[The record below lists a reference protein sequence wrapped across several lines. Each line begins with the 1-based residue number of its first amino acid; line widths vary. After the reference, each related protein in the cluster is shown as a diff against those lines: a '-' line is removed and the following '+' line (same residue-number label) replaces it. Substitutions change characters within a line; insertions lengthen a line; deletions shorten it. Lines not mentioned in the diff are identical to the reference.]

1 MAAKN
6 LNILHI
12 DTEKNWRGGQQQ
24 VFYLHESLV
33 NQGINSVLV
42 CNKSSELKKKC
53 EAKNLPFFE
62 QSMIGEIDIF
72 SAYRIAKY
80 CKKNNI
86 TIIHAHSAHALSIAL
101 LTKVIY
107 PKAYL
112 IGVRRVDFS
121 IGKNYFSK
129 IKYNNKRLD
138 RIVCISDFIK
148 SVLIK
153 DGINP
158 QKLQTIRS
166 GADVTKFNDLIHD
179 KKIRDN
185 LGIDQNEFLIGTVA
199 AFAGHKDYPNLIK
212 AFQLVSKKVENV
224 KLCCVGD
231 GPLFEKIKTLVNDL
245 KLEKDI
251 IFPGF
256 TNNIGKYLK
265 SFDLFVLASKKEG
278 LGTSIIDAMSVGLP
292 IVATNT
298 GGIPELIE
306 NGKNGILVE
315 PKKSDELANA
325 IVDLIINQDQRE
337 IIGKNALQNVFKY
350 SIETTVNKNI
360 ELYKELY

>member
-12 DTEKNWRGGQQQ
+12 DTEKSWRGGQQQ
-24 VFYLHESLV
+24 VYYLHESLV

-53 EAKNLPFFE
+53 EAKNLPFLE

-72 SAYRIAKY
+72 SAYQISKF

-86 TIIHAHSAHALSIAL
+86 NIVHSHSAHAIAIGIL
-101 LTKVIY
+101 VKLFYTKA
-107 PKAYL
+107 KL
-112 IGVRRVDFS
+112 IVVKRVDFP
-121 IGKNYFSK
+121 IKKNFLSQL
-129 IKYNNKRLD
+129 KYNNKRINK
-138 RIVCISDFIK
+138 IVCISDFIK

-153 DGINP
+153 DGIDH
-158 QKLQTIRS
+158 QKLLTIRS
-166 GADVTKFNDLIHD
+166 GVDVNKFKDVNPEE
-179 KKIRDN
+179 KFRESF
-185 LGIDQNEFLIGTVA
+185 GIYRNEFLIGTVA
-199 AFAGHKDYPNLIK
+199 AFAGHKDYPNLIQ
-212 AFQLVSKKVENV
+212 AFQIVRKKMENV

-231 GPLFEKIKTLVNDL
+231 GPLFEKIKTLANDL

-251 IFPGF
+251 VFPGF
-256 TNNIGKYLK
+256 TNNIGNYLK
-265 SFDLFVLASKKEG
+265 TFDLFVLASKKEG

-298 GGIPELIE
+298 GGIPEIIE

-315 PKKSDELANA
+315 PKNPNELANA
-325 IVDLIINQDQRE
+325 IVDLINNQDQRE
-337 IIGKNALQNVFKY
+337 MLGKNALQNVFKY

-360 ELYKELY
+360 ELYKKLN